1 MRTRVHE
8 SIDLWDASSR
18 LGDPRRGTARG
29 VPGAGAGQISG
40 ELAHP
45 CTGGSSAAFSVILDM
60 ATETR
65 DATPTRG
72 EESARVR

>member
-1 MRTRVHE
+1 MSRSIRGTRVC
-8 SIDLWDASSR
+8 ASGI
-18 LGDPRRGTARG
+18 LGEGPRGAFPGRGR
-29 VPGAGAGQISG
+29 GQISG